1 MEDNLADVLSIREG
15 VEPYAAANMI
25 YTLRIMPKSK
35 YCEERVTLGQ
45 KISRAVLA
53 VYSARQVDLEA
64 ARQAR
69 YDALKALQE
78 HVKWHRCYSGPLK

>member
-1 MEDNLADVLSIREG
+1 MQIKGLLPSDFGMRVR
-15 VEPYAAANMI
+15 

-35 YCEERVTLGQ
+35 FCEERVKLGQ

-53 VYSARQVDLEA
+53 LYAPRQVDLEA
-64 ARQAR
+64 ARKAR

-78 HVKWHRCYSGPLK
+78 HVKQHGCHKVEISITLVD

>member
-35 YCEERVTLGQ
+35 YCEERRNTGAENFACSSGSLLSPAGGFGG
-45 KISRAVLA
+45 RAPGPIRRLEGPPG
-53 VYSARQVDLEA
+53 AR
-64 ARQAR
+64 
-69 YDALKALQE
+69 
-78 HVKWHRCYSGPLK
+78 